1 MYGRLKGFVMAR
13 AHNVPALDAPD
24 LDSALAALRGH
35 GLRVSAAR
43 RLLLESL
50 YHTDDPLTAERL
62 AGGLDGQVPRS
73 DLASVYRNLETL
85 EQVGLVKHFHLGH
98 GSGLYMRAGA
108 AVREYLICD
117 SCATVRA
124 LAPAELDRVRDTVRE
139 DTGWESR
146 FTHFPIS
153 GLCPGCRSGG
163 GEGSGTDAESFEGH
177 PRRLEEVAP

>member
-1 MYGRLKGFVMAR
+1 MAR

-24 LDSALAALRGH
+24 LDAALAALRAN

-50 YHTDDPLTAERL
+50 YQADDPLTAERL
-62 AGGLDGQVPRS
+62 ASGLDGRVPRS
-73 DLASVYRNLETL
+73 DVASVYRNLETL

-98 GSGLYMRAGA
+98 GPGLYMRAGT

-117 SCATVRA
+117 SCGTVRA
-124 LAPAELDRVRDTVRE
+124 LPPAKLDRVRETVRE

-153 GLCPGCRSGG
+153 GLCPDCRPSC
-163 GEGSGTDAESFEGH
+163 EEVGTQAGSFEAR
-177 PRRLEEVAP
+177 PYPVEEVVP